1 MDLGQKIKQARLES
15 GLSQRQVCG
24 DKLTRNMLS
33 LIENGNARPSM
44 DTLGYL
50 AERLGRPISWFLEE
64 RAASSAN
71 FEIILQA
78 RNSEPRQVLE
88 LLDRYQSPDEY
99 FDRERYLL
107 EAVSCLSLAGI
118 ALEQGQAQTAAA
130 LLEQAAQ
137 AGARTPYYT
146 EDMERKRL
154 LLCADA
160 GQPALPLVEKLPDLS
175 CELMLRAKAALEMC
189 APEKALSLL
198 DAAETRDPQWFRL
211 RGDTLFVL
219 GRHKEAV
226 EAYEQAV
233 SVDPP
238 EIYRCLE
245 QCSIALGDYKN
256 AYLYA
261 CMLRR

>member
-1 MDLGQKIKQARLES
+1 MDLSQKIKQARLES

-44 DTLGYL
+44 DTLQYL
-50 AERLGRPISWFLEE
+50 AGRLGKPISWFLED
-64 RAASSAN
+64 RPASSPN

-78 RNSEPRQVLE
+78 RNSPPQQVLE
-88 LLDRYQSPDEY
+88 LLSAYQAPDEY

-107 EAVSCLSLAGI
+107 EAVSCLSLAQT
-118 ALEQGQAQTAAA
+118 ALEQGQRQRASA

-137 AGARTPYYT
+137 AGAKTPYYT
-146 EDMERKRL
+146 EDLERKRL
-154 LLCADA
+154 LLCAEADL
-160 GQPALPLVEKLPDLS
+160 PALPLAEKLPDLTR
-175 CELMLRAKAALEMC
+175 ELLLRAKAALEMC
-189 APEKALSLL
+189 VPEKALSLL
-198 DAAETRDPQWFRL
+198 EAAETRDPQWFKL
-211 RGDTLFVL
+211 QADALFVL
-219 GRHKEAV
+219 GRYKEAV
-226 EAYEQAV
+226 AAYEQAV
-233 SVDPP
+233 SLDPP

-261 CMLRR
+261 CKLR

>member
-1 MDLGQKIKQARLES
+1 MDLSHKIKQARLES

-24 DKLTRNMLS
+24 GKLTRNMLS

-44 DTLGYL
+44 DTLQYL
-50 AERLGRPISWFLEE
+50 AERLGKPVSWFLEE
-64 RAASSAN
+64 RPASSPN
-71 FEIILQA
+71 YEIILQA
-78 RNSEPRQVLE
+78 RSSQPRQVLE
-88 LLDRYQSPDEY
+88 LLGAYQAPDEY
-99 FDRERYLL
+99 FDRERYFL
-107 EAVSCLSLAGI
+107 EAVSCLHLAQA
-118 ALEQGQAQTAAA
+118 ALEQGRPQDAVSF
-130 LLEQAAQ
+130 LEQAAQ
-137 AGARTPYYT
+137 AGEKTPYYT
-146 EDMERKRL
+146 EELERKRL
-154 LLCADA
+154 LLCAGA
-160 GQPALPLVEKLPDLS
+160 GQPALPLAEKLPDLTR
-175 CELMLRAKAALEMC
+175 ELLLRAKAALEMC

-198 DAAETRDPQWFRL
+198 EAAEIRDPQWFKL
-211 RGDTLFVL
+211 RADALFVL

-261 CMLRR
+261 CKLR